1 MAEKRP
7 DEDETASVAV
17 EPEKAPDAQKSE
29 QKQEVEARERLMRL
43 AAEFDNYKKRVAK
56 DIDGSKSVGKAEIV
70 SKILPSIDE
79 FELALSSSGKTES
92 MKGMALIFSNLM
104 GALKSAGLKE
114 IPVDGSLDPY
124 RHEVLLVKDSDVK
137 EGTILEVVRKGYML
151 NDIMIRPAS
160 VIVSNGRLDGGE
172 ISHTD
177 EGEEGND

>member
-1 MAEKRP
+1 MAEKRA
-7 DEDETASVAV
+7 DEDNTDEIVVQAEAARDD
-17 EPEKAPDAQKSE
+17 K
-29 QKQEVEARERLMRL
+29 KQEQSQGDESRERLLRL
-43 AAEFDNYKKRVAK
+43 AAEFDNYKKRVTK
-56 DIDGSKSVGKAEIV
+56 DIDNSKSVGKAEIV

-79 FELALSSSGKTES
+79 FELALSSSGKTEN

-104 GALKSAGLKE
+104 GALKGAGLKE
-114 IPVDGSLDPY
+114 SPVDGSLDPY
-124 RHEVLLVKDSDVK
+124 RHEVLLVKDSYVK

-177 EGEEGND
+177 EGEEGNN